1 MSPSCTCSYN
11 LTTLTWMQSRLV
23 YPLSMCRIGNIRPS
37 QFEIFERTFARGI
50 GVLQF
55 TCRSRR
61 NQPERADSVTTKKT
75 LKINYLCLDFL
86 LGLGVKDS
94 QISDGQEVLTRY
106 VGQ

>member
-1 MSPSCTCSYN
+1 MHLFVQPHY
-11 LTTLTWMQSRLV
+11 
-23 YPLSMCRIGNIRPS
+23 NIRPS

-61 NQPERADSVTTKKT
+61 NQPERVDSVMTKKNF
-75 LKINYLCLDFL
+75 KINCLDLNFL
-86 LGLGVKDS
+86 LGSGVKDS
-94 QISDGQEVLTRY
+94 QVSDGQEVLTRH